1 MSNYVDNIYNKYL
14 SQEWSKKFQCSGVYS
29 ISINNKIVYVG
40 KSMNILHRM
49 AEHWASMTNPKENK
63 YKVLSE
69 AKRRKMIVSFDVL
82 YSAKNNIR
90 SDIEEEIGEREGY
103 YIRKFMPSLNY
114 QIPNQDDWRK
124 FTTQKGALNI
134 SLDEIMKGENYDLQ

>member
-1 MSNYVDNIYNKYL
+1 MSNYTENIYNKYL

-40 KSMNILHRM
+40 KSMNILHRI

-63 YKVLSE
+63 YKVLAE
-69 AKRRKMIVSFDVL
+69 AKRRMMIVSFDVL
-82 YSAKNNIR
+82 YSAKSNIKT
-90 SDIEEEIGEREGY
+90 DIEEEIGEREGY
-103 YIRKFMPSLNY
+103 YIRKLMPSLNY
-114 QIPNQDDWRK
+114 QIPKEDDWHT

-134 SLDEIMKGENYDLQ
+134 SLDQILKGEIL